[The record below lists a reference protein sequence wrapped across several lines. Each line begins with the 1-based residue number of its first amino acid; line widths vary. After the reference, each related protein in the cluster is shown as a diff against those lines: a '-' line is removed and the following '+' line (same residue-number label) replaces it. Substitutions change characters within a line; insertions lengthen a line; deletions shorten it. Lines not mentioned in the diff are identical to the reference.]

1 MIKSPKSNI
10 DKATGQPRSAAILL
24 LITIADT
31 TWRAFVPTIGGTL
44 FGVWLDHAFNTV
56 PYLTFTMV
64 VVGFTA
70 SALLINMQLKSV
82 RATI

>member
-1 MIKSPKSNI
+1 MIQSPKSK

-24 LITIADT
+24 LITITDT

-44 FGVWLDHAFNTV
+44 FGVWLDHMFGTI
-56 PYLTFTMV
+56 PYFTFTMIV
-64 VVGFTA
+64 IGFVS

-82 RATI
+82 KGAL